1 MKWSQERFNEII
13 GKLLPFLKQTGFKE
27 KGVTFV
33 PCSGLTGE
41 NLLERKEAELSAW
54 YSGLTLIQAIDSL
67 QLPER
72 SLEKPLRISIS
83 DVFKAAGTGNINVT
97 GRVEAG
103 YISKDDQVLLMP
115 GNEVVTVKS
124 LEIHDQ
130 SVKSAVAGDTVTLGL
145 IGIEKEHVG

>member
-27 KGVTFV
+27 KSVTFV

-41 NLLERKEAELSAW
+41 NLLERKVSELSAW

-72 SLEKPLRISIS
+72 SMEKPLRISIS
-83 DVFKAAGTGNINVT
+83 DVFKAPGTNAISVT

-103 YISKDDQVLLMP
+103 YVSKDDQVLLMP
-115 GNEVVTVKS
+115 GNEIVTVKS
-124 LEIHDQ
+124 LEMHEQ
-130 SVKSAVAGDTVTLGL
+130 SMKSAMAGDTVTIALT
-145 IGIEKEHVG
+145 GIEKEHLG